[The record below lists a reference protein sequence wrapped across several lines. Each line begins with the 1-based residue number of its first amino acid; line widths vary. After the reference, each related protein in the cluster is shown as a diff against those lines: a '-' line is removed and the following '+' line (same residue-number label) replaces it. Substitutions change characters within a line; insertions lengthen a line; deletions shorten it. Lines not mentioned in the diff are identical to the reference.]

1 MRNSTFIL
9 AIQVAATLVAAQP
22 VEALNLFGWKPFDGD
37 KKPAAKTASTRE
49 ESSAT
54 VELRRGEA
62 LENSGQLSAALKV
75 FRQIVKSSELT
86 AAAPKAQL
94 HIGRILERQN
104 DPDGAVKAYKEYA
117 AKYPRGTDFDLVIQ
131 SQFNIGKAYL
141 GGRKTRVL
149 LVVPRRPYERA
160 KEVFEEIVKKAP
172 FHRLA
177 PMAQFNVGQALE
189 KDGKPSDAIAAYQE
203 VITRYPGDPVAADAQ
218 YQLAYVQFQVSQD
231 GSYDQ
236 AARQQAKD
244 TFEEFVSRHPKSEK
258 VSQAREN
265 IKMLSGADAK
275 GTLDIAKFYD
285 KTKNYKA
292 AVVYY
297 NEVLRTAP
305 GTKESGQAQKR
316 IDELKR
322 TVGVDVL
329 RAGPERAQSGDMAL
343 ARRRAQ
349 ALVDVASRPDFNG
362 PNIPLPPLPGDD
374 LRLKP
379 RAPLGPV
386 GPVPEPALPTVDPL
400 GDSGLKL
407 RSGNPLLP
415 LSNPPP
421 LPTPPESKPEPAPK
435 PLPDSPKPSQ

>member
-1 MRNSTFIL
+1 MRKSAFIL
-9 AIQVAATLVAAQP
+9 AVSVASILVAAPP
-22 VEALNLFGWKPFDGD
+22 VEALDILGWKPFGGD
-37 KKPAAKTASTRE
+37 RKTAPKTASARE
-49 ESSAT
+49 EASAAD
-54 VELRRGEA
+54 ELRRGET
-62 LENSGQLSAALKV
+62 LENSGQLAAALKV

-94 HIGRILERQN
+94 HIGRILERQSDYN
-104 DPDGAVKAYKEYA
+104 GAFKTYTEYTT
-117 AKYPRGTDFDLVIQ
+117 KYPKGTDFDTVIQ
-131 SQFNIGKAYL
+131 AQFNIAKMYL
-141 GGRKTRVL
+141 GGKKTRVL
-149 LVVPRRPYERA
+149 GVPLAPSYKRA
-160 KEVFEEIVKKAP
+160 EEMFGEIVKKAP
-172 FHRLA
+172 FHGLA

-189 KDGKPSDAIAAYQE
+189 KQQKPPEAIAAYQE
-203 VITRYPGDPVAADAQ
+203 VVTRYSGDPVAAEAQ
-218 YQLAYVQFQVSQD
+218 YQAAYVQFQVSQD

-244 TFEEFVSRHPKSEK
+244 TFEEFVSRHPKNEK
-258 VSQAREN
+258 VPQAQEN
-265 IKMLSGADAK
+265 IRKLSGADVK

-285 KTKNYKA
+285 KAKNYKA

-305 GTKESGQAQKR
+305 GSKESGQAQKR

-362 PNIPLPPLPGDD
+362 PNIPLPPLPNDG
-374 LRLKP
+374 LLKP
-379 RAPLGPV
+379 RTPIGPV
-386 GPVPEPALPTVDPL
+386 VEPALPTGDPL
-400 GDSGLKL
+400 GDPSGLKL
-407 RSGNPLLP
+407 RPGNPLLP

-421 LPTPPESKPEPAPK
+421 VTPELKPEPKPEPDPKPAPDAPK
-435 PLPDSPKPSQ
+435 TPQ